1 MLNVRIIKKNNGSK
15 FLRIRYGLSP
25 EGKLV
30 KKAEIYTCDEHGI
43 NLQGVDSSALKII
56 RRLRKA
62 GFKSYIVGGA
72 VRDLLLGIQPKD
84 FDIATDARPRQ
95 IRLLFINSRIIG
107 RRFRIVHIYYN
118 SDQIIE
124 VSTFRSL
131 EKAASNNIYG
141 IMEEDVWR
149 RDFTINALLYCP
161 FEQIIIDYIGGF
173 EDIKRSR
180 LRTLTPAERSFSE
193 DPVRMIRAIKYSVQT
208 GFLLPQ
214 ALISAI
220 KKLHGKIGDC
230 SRERI
235 TEEIY
240 KILQSGESTSIFY
253 LLQRVKLLKVIL
265 PALDRL
271 IAEREK
277 GHSPHSLRSPLLKGL
292 ERLDNIIRQAPGKK
306 IERGRLLAC
315 LLEDLFLKSHEYR
328 RPGVPR
334 QEINNFLKDL
344 AYPLLPSIKDIN
356 SAASL
361 LVKPRNEQHFKRGK

>member
-1 MLNVRIIKKNNGSK
+1 MPNVLIILKNNGSK
-15 FLRIRYGLSP
+15 YLRIRYGLSP
-25 EGKLV
+25 KGKLV
-30 KKAEIYTCDEHGI
+30 KKAEIYTRDEHGI

-72 VRDLLLGIQPKD
+72 VRDLLLGSQPKD

-95 IRLLFINSRIIG
+95 IRSLFINSRIIG
-107 RRFRIVHIYYN
+107 RRFRIVHIYYD
-118 SDQIIE
+118 SDQVIE

-131 EKAASNNIYG
+131 EQAASNNIYG

-161 FEQIIIDYIGGF
+161 FEQIIIDYVGGF

-180 LRTLTPAERSFSE
+180 LRTLTPVDRSFSE
-193 DPVRMIRAIKYSVQT
+193 DPVRMIRAIKYSIQT
-208 GFLLPQ
+208 GILLPQ
-214 ALISAI
+214 TLSGAI

-240 KILQSGESTSIFY
+240 KILQSGKSTSIFI

-271 IAEREK
+271 IAERGK
-277 GHSPHSLRSPLLKGL
+277 GRSHGLPLLKGL
-292 ERLDNIIRQAPGKK
+292 ERLDNKIRQEPGKK
-306 IERGRLLAC
+306 LERGRLLAC
-315 LLEDLFLKSHEYR
+315 LMEDLFFEDHIYKHQRIPLREISGFLKSSA
-328 RPGVPR
+328 
-334 QEINNFLKDL
+334 K
-344 AYPLLPSIKDIN
+344 PLLPSIKDIN
-356 SAASL
+356 SASSFLARQ
-361 LVKPRNEQHFKRGK
+361 KK

>member
-1 MLNVRIIKKNNGSK
+1 MPNLFIILKKNGSK
-15 FLRIRYGLSP
+15 LLRIRYGLSP
-25 EGKLV
+25 DGKMV
-30 KKAEIYTCDEHGI
+30 KKAEIYTRNEHGI
-43 NLQGVDSSALKII
+43 DPQGVDSSAIKII

-72 VRDLLLGIQPKD
+72 VRDLLLGSQPKD

-95 IRLLFINSRIIG
+95 IRSLFINSRIIG

-118 SDQIIE
+118 SDQVIE

-161 FEQIIIDYIGGF
+161 FEQIIIDYVGGF

-180 LRTLTPAERSFSE
+180 LRTLTSAERSFSE

-208 GFLLPQ
+208 GILLPQ
-214 ALISAI
+214 NLSSAI

-240 KILQSGESTSIFY
+240 KILQSGESSSIFY

-265 PALDRL
+265 PALDGF
-271 IAEREK
+271 ITDGGK
-277 GHSPHSLRSPLLKGL
+277 GRPPLLKGL
-292 ERLDNIIRQAPGKK
+292 ERLDNRIRKEPGKK
-306 IERGRLLAC
+306 LERGRLLAC
-315 LLEDLFLKSHEYR
+315 LMEDLFLKGH
-328 RPGVPR
+328 PFKR
-334 QEINNFLKDL
+334 QGITLREISDFLKSS
-344 AYPLLPSIKDIN
+344 AKPLLPSIKDIN
-356 SAASL
+356 CAASL
-361 LVKPRNEQHFKRGK
+361 LVKLKK

>member
-1 MLNVRIIKKNNGSK
+1 MPNVFIILKKNGSK
-15 FLRIRYGLSP
+15 LLRIRYGLSP
-25 EGKLV
+25 DGKLV
-30 KKAEIYTCDEHGI
+30 KKAEIYTRNEHGI
-43 NLQGVDSSALKII
+43 DLQGVDSAAIKII

-72 VRDLLLGIQPKD
+72 VRDLLLGSQPKD

-95 IRLLFINSRIIG
+95 IRSLFINSRIIG
-107 RRFRIVHIYYN
+107 RRFRIVHIYYS
-118 SDQIIE
+118 SDHVIE

-161 FEQIIIDYIGGF
+161 FEQIIIDYVGGF

-208 GFLLPQ
+208 GILLPQ
-214 ALISAI
+214 TLSSAI
-220 KKLHGKIGDC
+220 KKLHGKIGEC

-240 KILQSGESTSIFY
+240 KILQSGESVSIFY
-253 LLQRVKLLKVIL
+253 LLRRVKLLKVIL
-265 PALDRL
+265 PALDGL
-271 IAEREK
+271 IAERGK
-277 GHSPHSLRSPLLKGL
+277 GRLPLLNGL
-292 ERLDNIIRQAPGKK
+292 ERLDNRIRQEPGKK
-306 IERGRLLAC
+306 LERGRLLAC
-315 LLEDLFLKSHEYR
+315 LMEDLFLQGHLFKR
-328 RPGVPR
+328 RGIPLR
-334 QEINNFLKDL
+334 EISDFLKSSTK
-344 AYPLLPSIKDIN
+344 PLLPSIKDIN

-361 LVKPRNEQHFKRGK
+361 LFRKKTTP

>member
-1 MLNVRIIKKNNGSK
+1 LPNLFIIVKKNGSK
-15 FLRIRYGLSP
+15 YLRIRYGLSP
-25 EGKLV
+25 GGKLV
-30 KKAEIYTCDEHGI
+30 KKAEIYNRNEHGI
-43 NLQGVDSSALKII
+43 DLQGVDPSALKII

-72 VRDLLLGIQPKD
+72 VRDLILGSQPKD

-95 IRLLFINSRIIG
+95 IRSLFINSRIIG
-107 RRFRIVHIYYN
+107 RRFRIVHIYYD
-118 SDQIIE
+118 SDQVIE

-161 FEQIIIDYIGGF
+161 FEQIIIDYVGGF

-180 LRTLTPAERSFSE
+180 LRTLTPVERSFSE

-208 GFLLPQ
+208 GILLPQ
-214 ALISAI
+214 NLSRAI

-240 KILQSGESTSIFY
+240 KILQSGESSSIFI

-265 PALDRL
+265 PALDGL
-271 IAEREK
+271 ITERERGK
-277 GHSPHSLRSPLLKGL
+277 SHSLHSLRSPGSPLLKGL
-292 ERLDNIIRQAPGKK
+292 ENLDNRIRQEPGKK
-306 IERGRLLAC
+306 LERGRLLAC
-315 LLEDLFLKSHEYR
+315 LMEDLFLKGYLIK
-328 RPGVPR
+328 R
-334 QEINNFLKDL
+334 QGIPLREISDFLKSS
-344 AYPLLPSIKDIN
+344 AKPLLPSIKDIN
-356 SAASL
+356 SAASIL
-361 LVKPRNEQHFKRGK
+361 IKFKK

>member
-1 MLNVRIIKKNNGSK
+1 M
-15 FLRIRYGLSP
+15 RIRYGVSP
-25 EGKLV
+25 DGKPV
-30 KKAEIYTCDEHGI
+30 KKAEIYTSDEHKIDLQDI
-43 NLQGVDSSALKII
+43 NSSALKII
-56 RRLRKA
+56 YRLRKA

-72 VRDLLLGIQPKD
+72 VRDLLLGSQPKD

-95 IRLLFINSRIIG
+95 IRSLFINSRIIG

-124 VSTFRSL
+124 VSTFRSR
-131 EKAASNNIYG
+131 EKSSSNNIYG

-161 FEQIIIDYIGGF
+161 FEQIIIDYVGGF
-173 EDIKRSR
+173 EDIKHSR
-180 LRTLTPAERSFSE
+180 LRTLTSAEGSFSE

-208 GFLLPQ
+208 GISLPQ
-214 ALISAI
+214 TLSSAI

-265 PALDRL
+265 PALDGL
-271 IAEREK
+271 IAERGK
-277 GHSPHSLRSPLLKGL
+277 GRPPSPPLLKGL
-292 ERLDNIIRQAPGKK
+292 ERLDNRIRQEPGKK
-306 IERGRLLAC
+306 LERGRLLAR

-334 QEINNFLKDL
+334 QEINGFLKDL

-361 LVKPRNEQHFKRGK
+361 LVRPRNERHLKRGK